1 MNLLSKPQVL
11 RALAAALALA
21 LTAAPTWAAEGSLAK
36 PAAAATAQTALPTLP
51 ALPSLSDLPR
61 PSLPQIAAVDQI
73 LADTPALR
81 EARALQQAAAQNGE
95 VLRAGTHEFT
105 GQAQL
110 QQRRIETAPD
120 SGRYNEWQLLI
131 NRQLRLPAQAQADG
145 RMADALT
152 ASAQATLT
160 AARQRF
166 LGDMLTAWFSAQRA
180 QAEAVLAQQDLDLID
195 AQVKA
200 LQRRQSL
207 GDASVLKLEQMQA
220 EQARAQSALS
230 LAQGM
235 AASSR
240 AALDARYPQLG
251 PNGDLQGQADPGALA
266 LPTLNAEQLAAQ
278 AALSNPLLIE
288 QRAALQKAQAM
299 AAQAQAARTPQPTV
313 GAYIGSDRG
322 GSERIVGLQFSMPF
336 GGAAR
341 VSQERAALAEA
352 DAAQWRLRD
361 LQAQTEAE
369 FQRLYATAQ
378 AQTRAVKATEQAA
391 QVQGQASSRMLRAYQ
406 LGEAGLSDWLLAR
419 RSALEST
426 RLVLQSRFDAAASIA
441 QLKLQTGLLY
451 ELRP

>member
-1 MNLLSKPQVL
+1 MNPLPKPL
-11 RALAAALALA
+11 AMRASAAAMALV
-21 LTAAPTWAAEGSLAK
+21 LSAAPAW
-36 PAAAATAQTALPTLP
+36 AAAADLAKQPAKATAMQIALP
-51 ALPSLSDLPR
+51 ALPELSDLPS
-61 PSLPQIAAVDQI
+61 PSLPQVAAVDQI
-73 LADTPALR
+73 LAHTPALQ
-81 EARALQQAAAQNGE
+81 EAKAMQQAALQNGA
-95 VLRAGTHEFT
+95 VLRAGTNEFT

-145 RMADALT
+145 RLADALT
-152 ASAQATLT
+152 VSAQAALV
-160 AARQRF
+160 AARQRL
-166 LGDMLTAWFSAQRA
+166 LGDMLAAWFSAQRT

-207 GDASVLKLEQMQA
+207 GDASVLELEQMQA
-220 EQARAQSALS
+220 EQARAQSTLM

-240 AALDARYPQLG
+240 AALFSRYPDLERSG
-251 PNGDLQGQADPGALA
+251 GLQGQADPGALA
-266 LPTLNAEQLAAQ
+266 LPALTAEQLGAQ
-278 AALSNPLLIE
+278 AAQSNPLLAE

-313 GAYIGSDRG
+313 GAYVGSDRG
-322 GSERIVGLQFSMPF
+322 GSERIVGLQFAMPF

-391 QVQGQASSRMLRAYQ
+391 QVQGQASNRMLRAYQ

-419 RSALEST
+419 RSALEAT
-426 RLVLQSRFDAAASIA
+426 RMVLQSRFDAAASVA

-451 ELRP
+451 ELTP

>member
-1 MNLLSKPQVL
+1 MNFSSQPHTLQ
-11 RALAAALALA
+11 ALAAALALA
-21 LTAAPTWAAEGSLAK
+21 FTAAPSWAGEGSLAK
-36 PAAAATAQTALPTLP
+36 SAAAPTAQT
-51 ALPSLSDLPR
+51 ALPSLSDLPS
-61 PSLPQIAAVDQI
+61 PSLPQVVAVDQL
-73 LADTPALR
+73 LASTPALH
-81 EARALQQAAAQNGE
+81 EAQALQQAAAQNGD
-95 VLRAGTHEFT
+95 VLRAGVNEFT
-105 GQAQL
+105 AQAQV
-110 QQRRIETAPD
+110 QQRRIESLPD

-131 NRQLRLPAQAQADG
+131 NRPLRLHAQAQADG

-152 ASAQATLT
+152 VSAQATLL
-160 AARQRF
+160 AARQQL
-166 LGDMLTAWFSAQRA
+166 LGNMLTAWFSAQRA
-180 QAEAVLAQQDLDLID
+180 QAEAALAQQDLDLID

-207 GDASVLKLEQMQA
+207 GDASVLELEQMQA
-220 EQARAQSALS
+220 EQARAQSALL

-240 AALDARYPQLG
+240 AALFARYPQLG
-251 PNGDLQGQADPGALA
+251 RRGDLQGQSDPSVLA

-278 AALSNPLLIE
+278 AAQSNPLLAE
-288 QRAALQKAQAM
+288 QRAAVQKAQAM
-299 AAQAQAARTPQPTV
+299 AAQTHAARTPQPTV

-322 GSERIVGLQFSMPF
+322 GSERIVGLQFAMPF

-361 LQAQTEAE
+361 LQAQSDAD
-369 FQRLYATAQ
+369 FQRLYTIAQ
-378 AQTRAVKATEQAA
+378 AQVGAVKATEQAA
-391 QVQGQASSRMLRAYQ
+391 QVQTQASSRMLRAHQ

-426 RLVLQSRFDAAASIA
+426 RQVLQSRFDAAASIA

-451 ELRP
+451 ALTP